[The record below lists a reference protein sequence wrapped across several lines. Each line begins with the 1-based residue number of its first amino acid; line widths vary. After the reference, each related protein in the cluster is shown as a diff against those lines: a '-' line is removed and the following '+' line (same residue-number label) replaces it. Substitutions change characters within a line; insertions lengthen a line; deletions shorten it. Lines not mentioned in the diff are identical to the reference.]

1 MEMKGEAR
9 IAGNRQHRRCASL
22 FFFWNRTFY
31 QCCNL
36 AKNDYGILQSGY
48 YRSADSRCCHRR
60 GPWCLGRCEP
70 HGRVRKRQ
78 PRRKCSCMIEKHQ
91 QNRQRQPP
99 YRYSEQ
105 KGLVEMLTAVCYT
118 KYDLSSGE
126 LAWKSPIRRFAYQKY
141 FSRNFLFFCK
151 IFSRIHSTWVRQ
163 ERTVM

>member
-1 MEMKGEAR
+1 MIFTLLSQTNKV
-9 IAGNRQHRRCASL
+9 CKPFSL
-22 FFFWNRTFY
+22 TELYHKSLQMQGGLF
-31 QCCNL
+31 
-36 AKNDYGILQSGY
+36 YGIFQQ
-48 YRSADSRCCHRR
+48 RSWCFADSRGGPGRR
-60 GPWCLGRCEP
+60 SWYLGRYQP
-70 HGRVRKRQ
+70 SGRLWPGQ
-78 PRRKCSCMIEKHQ
+78 PCFQCSCMIEKHQ

>member
-1 MEMKGEAR
+1 
-9 IAGNRQHRRCASL
+9 
-22 FFFWNRTFY
+22 
-31 QCCNL
+31 
-36 AKNDYGILQSGY
+36 
-48 YRSADSRCCHRR
+48 
-60 GPWCLGRCEP
+60 
-70 HGRVRKRQ
+70 
-78 PRRKCSCMIEKHQ
+78 MIEKHQ

-141 FSRNFLFFCK
+141 FSRNFLSFCK